1 MGLQAGTTTVVI
13 LLDTS
18 VVSAVLRR
26 KRKGPAEEQTATQLA
41 ALLQTDEPIALPGIV
56 LQELLSGLADR
67 KQHERVLRAIQ
78 DSFPVLLA
86 TEGDHR
92 NAADVFSACVAAG
105 VSISTPDA
113 LIAAQ
118 TLNRR
123 ARLFTTDADF
133 RRLPAAIG
141 LRLV

>member
-1 MGLQAGTTTVVI
+1 MI

-26 KRKGPAEEQTATQLA
+26 KRRGPAEEETATRLA
-41 ALLQTDEPIALPGIV
+41 ALLQTDEPMAIPGIV

-67 KQHERVLRAIQ
+67 KQHERVLRAVH

-86 TEGDHR
+86 TEGDHLK
-92 NAADVFSACVAAG
+92 AADLWSACAAAG
-105 VSISTPDA
+105 VAMSTPDA

-123 ARLFTTDADF
+123 ARLFTSDADF
-133 RRLPAAIG
+133 GRLPAAIG
-141 LRLV
+141 LRLL

>member
-1 MGLQAGTTTVVI
+1 VI

-26 KRKGPAEEQTATQLA
+26 KRRGPAEEETATRLA
-41 ALLQTDEPIALPGIV
+41 TLLQTDEPIAIPGIV

-67 KQHERVLRAIQ
+67 KQHERVLRAVH

-86 TEGDHR
+86 TEGDHLK
-92 NAADVFSACVAAG
+92 AADLWSACAAAG
-105 VSISTPDA
+105 VAMSTRDA

-123 ARLFTTDADF
+123 ARLFTSDSDF
-133 RRLPAAIG
+133 GRLPAAIG
-141 LRLV
+141 LRLL